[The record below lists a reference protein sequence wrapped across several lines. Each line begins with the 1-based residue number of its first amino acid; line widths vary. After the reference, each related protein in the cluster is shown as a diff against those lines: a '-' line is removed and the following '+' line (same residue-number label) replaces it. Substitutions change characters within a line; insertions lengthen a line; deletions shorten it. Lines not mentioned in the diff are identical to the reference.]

1 MKKIMAVYDV
11 DSRYADRFAE
21 FANQREQVLFKVVAF
36 TSLEKLRE
44 FSKREQ
50 IDLLLVGD
58 SVAEKELEGIQAL
71 QTVRLSETGVA
82 KKGEAVVYKYQAS
95 DSLLREVMS

>member
-21 FANQREQVLFKVVAF
+21 FANQREQVPFKVVAF

-71 QTVRLSETGVA
+71 QTVRLSETGIA
-82 KKGEAVVYKYQAS
+82 KEGEAVVYKYQAS
-95 DSLLREVMS
+95 DSLLRDA

>member
-1 MKKIMAVYDV
+1 MLTGLRSLRTSV
-11 DSRYADRFAE
+11 SRYHLSGGVY
-21 FANQREQVLFKVVAF
+21 Q
-36 TSLEKLRE
+36 LEKLRE

-71 QTVRLSETGVA
+71 QTVRLSETGIA
-82 KKGEAVVYKYQAS
+82 KEGEAVVYKYQPRTVS
-95 DSLLREVMS
+95 CGK

>member
-21 FANQREQVLFKVVAF
+21 FANQREQVPFKVVAF

-50 IDLLLVGD
+50 KKVRRWCT
-58 SVAEKELEGIQAL
+58 STRPR
-71 QTVRLSETGVA
+71 TVSCG
-82 KKGEAVVYKYQAS
+82 K
-95 DSLLREVMS
+95 